1 VPFVTRVT
9 RVTFLTGAALFI
21 GARFF
26 TGATILLLDL
36 VFFSTSNKKMLNI
49 LQSRN
54 QREAI
59 YNLFVFALFVVIM
72 TVFMQ
77 FLWNRTLVKHIT
89 ILKPVDSLL
98 QTFLLALGIALFR
111 L

>member
-1 VPFVTRVT
+1 VFV
-9 RVTFLTGAALFI
+9 
-21 GARFF
+21 
-26 TGATILLLDL
+26 
-36 VFFSTSNKKMLNI
+36 
-49 LQSRN
+49 
-54 QREAI
+54 
-59 YNLFVFALFVVIM
+59 LFVIIM
-72 TVFMQ
+72 TFFMQ